1 VVLTALHHAG
11 DNMRKRIAFLLF
23 LIIITTLNP
32 INVNASDSN
41 DIIYEIVKRNPS
53 LVITGCNETY
63 VYWEFNIKIFDP
75 PIAIREYGSNES
87 TYMNKRYSNY
97 YWELIFIY
105 DMLAAKYDLKYSR
118 WDHYA
123 KLIEGIEGE
132 IKPLQ
137 DKIFEEKGE
146 LGINWIGVRETIP
159 PAIIVSMYK
168 ITNKKINIVLEYL
181 KPFVKKYHAIVF
193 FIEDYRPASIFE
205 KQDEALDKFYDKI
218 LPNGTILY
226 GKGDGF
232 LEYLNLVK
240 EYYNFTIPVGGFV
253 ISPGIANLPIPTNAT
268 FNEEFVRE
276 AVSILRKYASCEVPL
291 VVNFVDYR
299 EFNVNPQPLPAN
311 PSDTQYPSLPYLI
324 LLFVVIP
331 IVILLP
337 LVLILR
343 KANRKK

>member
-1 VVLTALHHAG
+1 
-11 DNMRKRIAFLLF
+11 MKSIAFLLF

-41 DIIYEIVKRNPS
+41 DIVYEIVKRNPS

-63 VYWEFNIKIFDP
+63 VYWQFNYRKFDP
-75 PIAIREYGSNES
+75 PIAVRHISNET
-87 TYMNKRYSNY
+87 TYANMIGGSYDA
-97 YWELIFIY
+97 EGIFIY
-105 DMLAAKYDLKYSR
+105 DMLAAKYDLKYSN
-118 WDHYA
+118 WYHYFNF
-123 KLIEGIEGE
+123 IESIRQE

-146 LGINWIGVRETIP
+146 LGINWIGVHQTIP
-159 PAIIVSMYK
+159 PAIIVTMYK
-168 ITNKKINIVLEYL
+168 ITNEKVNIVLEYI